1 MLDLM
6 PSLAGWLP
14 AAAGQRCAVATVV
27 GTTGSVPRPMGTSMM
42 VSESGEILGSLS
54 GGCVEGA
61 VVEAALEAMRDGGT
75 RLELFG
81 YSAADA
87 FAAGLTCGGEL
98 EVHIEPL
105 DALGGTYGEWRR
117 YAPGSPVALIRRVDL
132 NGSGAVVIP
141 DPATFR
147 AAESAELAALLGVQG
162 KRGASR
168 QGAAGDSSA
177 ALTAAAAQLEPLLR
191 GGRTGLVRLA
201 PTGGC
206 FAGASGPASASRTE
220 NPGFPQPEPVTLL
233 VESRLPPPRMLVVG
247 ANDFGAAL
255 VPAAKLLG
263 YRVTLVDARPAFAA
277 QARFESA
284 DNVVTD
290 WPHRYLAAEAA
301 AGNID
306 ARTAICV
313 LTHDPKFD
321 IPLLKE
327 ALALDVAF
335 VGAMGSRRS
344 HRQRVDELLASGV
357 APERLGRLHSPI
369 GLDLGAVT
377 PAEVAVSITAELIA
391 ASSGVSTCAPL
402 RDGAGPIHR
411 HTTDITDISTEN
423 QVTPWT

>member
-1 MLDLM
+1 
-6 PSLAGWLP
+6 
-14 AAAGQRCAVATVV
+14 
-27 GTTGSVPRPMGTSMM
+27 MGTSMM
-42 VSESGEILGSLS
+42 VSESGEVLGSLS

-61 VVEAALEAMRDGGT
+61 VVEAALDALRDGGT

-87 FAAGLTCGGEL
+87 FAVGLTCGGQL

-105 DALGGTYGEWRR
+105 DALGGPYLGELLQRQ
-117 YAPGSPVALIRRVDL
+117 APESPLALIRRVDR

-141 DPATFR
+141 DPSTFK
-147 AAESAELAALLGVQG
+147 AAESAGLAALLGLNG
-162 KRGASR
+162 PRRGPKNGGPPNGADAGATGPAL
-168 QGAAGDSSA
+168 GAAG
-177 ALTAAAAQLEPLLR
+177 AQLDPLLR
-191 GGRTGLVRLA
+191 AGRTGLVRLA
-201 PTGGC
+201 PAGGC
-206 FAGASGPASASRTE
+206 VTATPGREGSGI
-220 NPGFPQPEPVTLL
+220 PQPEPVTLL

-263 YRVTLVDARPAFAA
+263 YRVTLVDARPAFAS
-277 QARFESA
+277 QDRFAAA
-284 DNVVTD
+284 DDVVAE
-290 WPHRYLAAEAA
+290 WPHQYLAAEAA
-301 AGNID
+301 AGRID
-306 ARTAICV
+306 PRTAICL

-321 IPLLKE
+321 IPLLEK

-357 APERLGRLHSPI
+357 TPEHLARLHSPI

-391 ASSGVSTCAPL
+391 ARTITGCTVTASGRVATYAPL
-402 RDGAGPIHR
+402 RDGAGPIH
-411 HTTDITDISTEN
+411 HLSADIPTGGTSTAGSSIDGTSREGHE
-423 QVTPWT
+423 TPWT

>member
-6 PSLAGWLP
+6 PSLAGWRP

-27 GTTGSVPRPMGTSMM
+27 GTSGSVPRPMGTSIM
-42 VSESGEILGSLS
+42 VSESGDVLGSLS

-61 VVEAALEAMRDGGT
+61 VVEAALEAMHDGGT
-75 RLELFG
+75 RLEQFG

-105 DALGGTYGEWRR
+105 NALGGTYSEWLRQ
-117 YAPGSPVALIRRVDL
+117 APGSPVALIRRVDL
-132 NGSGAVVIP
+132 NGSGAVVVP
-141 DPATFR
+141 DPATFK
-147 AAESAELAALLGVQG
+147 AAESAALAALLGLQG
-162 KRGASR
+162 TRR
-168 QGAAGDSSA
+168 A
-177 ALTAAAAQLEPLLR
+177 ALAAAAAQLEPLLR

-201 PTGGC
+201 PAGGC
-206 FAGASGPASASRTE
+206 FAGTPGPSGTSRSE
-220 NPGFPQPEPVTLL
+220 DPDIPQPEPVTLL
-233 VESRLPPPRMLVVG
+233 VESRLPPPRLLVVG

-277 QARFESA
+277 QTRFESA
-284 DNVVTD
+284 DDVVTD

-306 ARTAICV
+306 PRTAICV

-321 IPLLKE
+321 IPLLGE
-327 ALALDVAF
+327 ALALDMAF

-391 ASSGVSTCAPL
+391 ARTTAAGGVPSCTPL
-402 RDGAGPIHR
+402 RNTAGPIHR
-411 HTTDITDISTEN
+411 PSQGASTDASPEN
-423 QVTPWT
+423 KVTPWT